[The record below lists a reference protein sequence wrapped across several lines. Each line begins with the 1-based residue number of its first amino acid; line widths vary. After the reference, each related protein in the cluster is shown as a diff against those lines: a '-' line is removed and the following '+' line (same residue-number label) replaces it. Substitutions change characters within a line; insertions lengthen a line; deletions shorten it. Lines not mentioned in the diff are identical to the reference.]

1 MEKSKKIDAI
11 VKKDV
16 CEDLF
21 NSLSFKKNRLD

>member
-21 NSLSFKKNRLD
+21 NSLSLKKSS